1 MQKNFPTSPLKG
13 DWGTVFG
20 GLTAQKFAAI
30 IRAKRTAQ
38 RPPPSEPPPSGDQK
52 GEVNMTTPSASELL
66 VKQTQEAERL
76 RLLLL
81 ANECKDLAEFLRRL
95 RDLLNK

>member
-1 MQKNFPTSPLKG
+1 
-13 DWGTVFG
+13 
-20 GLTAQKFAAI
+20 
-30 IRAKRTAQ
+30 
-38 RPPPSEPPPSGDQK
+38 
-52 GEVNMTTPSASELL
+52 MTTPSASELL